1 MTTEYVT
8 AVLNLPSLGV
18 GVICHSIGLHSIL
31 FFFFSSL
38 AIHYFIPISITFC
51 VAISLIL

>member
-38 AIHYFIPISITFC
+38 AIHYFISISITFC